1 LVGCDAKGTV
11 GAAQYNWNRAGT
23 NPDIRRYLVEFNNRR
38 APMKPTFLSALLF
51 SILAIAGCET
61 VQGAGQDLSN
71 AGSAI
76 AQESREVQAAN

>member
-1 LVGCDAKGTV
+1 
-11 GAAQYNWNRAGT
+11 
-23 NPDIRRYLVEFNNRR
+23 
-38 APMKPTFLSALLF
+38 MKPTFLSALLF